1 MASVLI
7 IDDSLLTF
15 AFAQSA
21 LQSHGHRVISARD
34 GVEGLST
41 ARDERPDVII
51 TALSLPALD
60 GLSVLRILREEGH
73 TSPCIVI
80 GDLQSDTT
88 RTACEALGV
97 VGNIPRPINAACV
110 RELVDLALRTGD
122 TRMQAAA

>member
-7 IDDSLLTF
+7 IDDSLLTL

-21 LQSHGHRVISARD
+21 LQSHGHRVIGARD
-34 GVEGLST
+34 GVEGLTT
-41 ARDERPDVII
+41 AREEHPDVII

-73 TSPCIVI
+73 NLPFIVI

-88 RTACEALGV
+88 RAACESLGV
-97 VGNIPRPINAACV
+97 VGSIARPVNAACI
-110 RELVDLALRTGD
+110 RELVEVALRTGD